1 MIAKKRKSSSRI
13 VLCAGL
19 ALSLAS
25 LAQAQPIFQSTFP
38 GHGGNDAAKG
48 GVLLTKDGGTISV
61 GESQTL
67 SSSGTYDAYVVKT
80 DECGFLQWSAT
91 YDFGGSDFGR
101 KIRATD
107 DGGYII
113 VGTTDRTTCC
123 DEKSSSADIFLLKI
137 DEKGNVDWAKTYGGA
152 GYDEGTDVQL
162 HPFGG
167 YTVTGNTQS
176 FGDGKINGY
185 LQRTD
190 DNGNILWGRSYGV
203 RDGADFFNGCTVTA
217 KGDIL
222 VVGTTHSFGGTH
234 ILTVRTDP
242 DGYISPSGWATFYP
256 SEGPGNG
263 RSIIETSDGTF
274 VIAGGL
280 VTTQSGTLD
289 GYLLRIDGTNGTA
302 LFDQAFAEANG
313 KYSDELAEVRETFDG
328 HLIFTGYMT
337 DAPGGFAG
345 RDLLLGEV
353 DYKFNPQWYSLH
365 GGKLDDEGYSLAFS
379 AELSKERGE
388 IFVAANGVTWN
399 FTKKGGEELYLIQAL
414 RGGKSGCNDT
424 YPKVKDFR
432 PELQGKQVD
441 YCHPLVRVQC
451 FAKVGAEYHK
461 DQNLL
466 CTSCKFDGLQQ
477 ENGGDPN
484 LGQVDHDIQ
493 QNGLRNGATRVETT
507 QVKGRTEMVRGTR

>member
-1 MIAKKRKSSSRI
+1 MIAKKRKLSSGL

-19 ALSLAS
+19 TLSLAS

-38 GHGGNDAAKG
+38 GGGLNDAARG
-48 GVLLTKDGGTISV
+48 GVLLTNDGGTISV
-61 GESQTL
+61 GESQTF
-67 SSSGTYDAYVVKT
+67 SGTGVYDVYVVKT
-80 DECGFLQWSAT
+80 DECGFLQWSTT
-91 YDFGGSDFGR
+91 YDFGGAEYGR

-137 DEKGNVDWAKTYGGA
+137 NAKGGVEWAKTYGGA
-152 GYDEGTDVQL
+152 SYDEGTDVQL

-190 DNGNILWGRSYGV
+190 DNGNIIWGRSYGQ
-203 RDGADFFNGCTVTA
+203 RDGAEFFNSCTVTA

-234 ILTVRTDP
+234 ILAIRTDA
-242 DGYISPSGWATFYP
+242 DGFINPSGWATFYP
-256 SEGPGNG
+256 SKGAGNG
-263 RSIIETSDGTF
+263 RHIIETSDGTF

-280 VTTQSGTLD
+280 VTNETGTLD
-289 GYLLRIDGTNGTA
+289 GYLLRIDGAGTA
-302 LFDQAFAEANG
+302 QFDQAFSEANG
-313 KYSDELAEVRETFDG
+313 QSADELAEVRETFDG
-328 HLIFTGYMT
+328 HLIFTGYLT
-337 DAPGGFAG
+337 DAPGGFGA

-353 DYKFNPQWYSLH
+353 DFKFNPQWYSLH
-365 GGKLDDEGYSLAFS
+365 GSKRDDEGYSLAFS
-379 AELSKERGE
+379 AELSKKRGE
-388 IFVAANGVTWN
+388 IFVTANGVTLN
-399 FTKKGGEELYLIQAL
+399 FTKKGEDLYLIQAL
-414 RGGKSGCNDT
+414 RGGKTGCNDT

-432 PELQGKQVD
+432 PDLQGKQIE

-451 FAKVGAEYHK
+451 VAKVGVEYHK

-466 CTSCKFDGLQQ
+466 CTTCKFDGLQQ
-477 ENGGDPN
+477 ENSNDPN

-493 QNGLRNGATRVETT
+493 NNGLRSEATRVETI
-507 QVKGRTEMVRGTR
+507 QVKGRTEMVEGAR